1 MRAEV
6 EVAVCGIARCEG
18 AVPESVIYQAVDV
31 LRDEERIQGTVESED
46 EPEGCSNYCAEEL
59 SWLADIGALERVVGA
74 KNAVL
79 GYTRRSTTWLST
91 GCKKGMEPWAER
103 KKDNEKT
110 GHKKGWDMIT
120 RRTAMLECIRMI
132 LEADHTIPRDRIE
145 KAMTVL
151 RGRHNIV
158 PEVVSPEEA
167 KRMANLSEWYYAKA
181 IKKGY
186 LARVIRGPIKGGTF
200 VGICRESVERYI
212 AGQYIG
218 K

>member
-1 MRAEV
+1 
-6 EVAVCGIARCEG
+6 
-18 AVPESVIYQAVDV
+18 
-31 LRDEERIQGTVESED
+31 
-46 EPEGCSNYCAEEL
+46 
-59 SWLADIGALERVVGA
+59 
-74 KNAVL
+74 
-79 GYTRRSTTWLST
+79 
-91 GCKKGMEPWAER
+91 
-103 KKDNEKT
+103 
-110 GHKKGWDMIT
+110 
-120 RRTAMLECIRMI
+120 MLECIRMI

-151 RGRHNIV
+151 RGRHNAV

-167 KRMANLSEWYYAKA
+167 KRMANLSERYYAKA